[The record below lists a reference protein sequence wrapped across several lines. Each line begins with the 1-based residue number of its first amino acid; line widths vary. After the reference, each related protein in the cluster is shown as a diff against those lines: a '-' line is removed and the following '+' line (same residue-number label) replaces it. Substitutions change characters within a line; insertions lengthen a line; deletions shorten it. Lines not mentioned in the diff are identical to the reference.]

1 MRQRDNQL
9 NYDEIRGRETED
21 YINEFVPI
29 RPNHYESPN
38 EYSPEDQLET
48 E

>member
-1 MRQRDNQL
+1 MRQKDNQL

-29 RPNHYESPN
+29 RTNHYESPN